1 MTHTTTTP
9 EQTGRSGVERRPG
22 EWPIEDAPAL
32 ACDLNAIA
40 AEQRP
45 SHAVRAQRVLH
56 EAVKEV
62 LELPDGY
69 ALRFTADDY
78 AVLAEFIANE
88 RLCCPFFTF
97 GLEVA
102 PGRGPIWLRLT
113 GHAGVKEFLQVML
126 HR

>member
-1 MTHTTTTP
+1 MTHTTTTS
-9 EQTGRSGVERRPG
+9 EQTGGLSAEQRPG
-22 EWPIEDAPAL
+22 KRPIEDAPAL
-32 ACDLNAIA
+32 ICDLNAIA
-40 AEQRP
+40 AEQRT

-78 AVLAEFIANE
+78 SALAEFIANE

-97 GLEVA
+97 GLEVTRE
-102 PGRGPIWLRLT
+102 RGPIWLRLT
-113 GHAGVKEFLQVML
+113 GQSGVKEFLQTML
-126 HR
+126 NQ